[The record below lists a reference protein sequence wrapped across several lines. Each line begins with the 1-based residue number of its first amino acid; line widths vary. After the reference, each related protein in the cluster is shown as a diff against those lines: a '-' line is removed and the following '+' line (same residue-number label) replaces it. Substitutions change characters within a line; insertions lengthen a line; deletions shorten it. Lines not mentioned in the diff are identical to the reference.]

1 LHHESALSGSVFS
14 LDLKLAEVSPHERYK
29 LLIGLVIPRP
39 IAWISTRSQNGVAN
53 CAPFSFFNVFSEDPP
68 LCVIGI
74 NPRSDGALKHS
85 LKNIRRTGEFVVNL
99 VDEASA
105 NAMHVSSREF
115 GEDES
120 EFEHA
125 GLTEAPSLLVEHP
138 RIAEAAACLE
148 CRVERLLH
156 ISGTRELVLGE
167 ILLVHA
173 REGIIDPATKR
184 ISEELYRP
192 VGRLFA
198 NRYCTTRQRFDLP
211 GELPK

>member
-1 LHHESALSGSVFS
+1 MDLELAGLSA
-14 LDLKLAEVSPHERYK
+14 HERYK

-39 IAWISTRSQNGVAN
+39 IAWISTRSENGVAN

-74 NPRSDGALKHS
+74 NPRSDGAMKHT
-85 LKNIRRTGEFVVNL
+85 LKNIRRTREFVVNL
-99 VDEASA
+99 VDEATA
-105 NAMHVSSREF
+105 NAMHISSHEYP
-115 GEDES
+115 EEVS
-120 EFEHA
+120 EFEQA
-125 GLTEAPSLLVEHP
+125 GLTQAPAVMVQHP

-148 CRVERLLH
+148 CRLDRVIE

-167 ILLVHA
+167 ILLVQA

-184 ISEELYRP
+184 ISEALYRP

-211 GELPK
+211 GKLP